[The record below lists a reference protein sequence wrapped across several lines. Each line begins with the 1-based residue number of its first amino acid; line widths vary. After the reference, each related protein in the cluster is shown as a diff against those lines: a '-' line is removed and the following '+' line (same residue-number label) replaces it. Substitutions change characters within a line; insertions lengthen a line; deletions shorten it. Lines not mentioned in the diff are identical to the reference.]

1 MAFSY
6 NTLFT
11 PLDNN
16 SPFYSYRRK
25 LNEVEIDLV
34 LIQTLMIYYVNHVLL
49 MLTSIFKHNFHKKR
63 NHVLHKNKVNLS
75 LAFTQKLGY

>member
-6 NTLFT
+6 NTLLT
-11 PLDNN
+11 LLDNN
-16 SPFYSYRRK
+16 SPFYTYRRN
-25 LNEVEIDLV
+25 LNEVEVDLV

-49 MLTSIFKHNFHKKR
+49 MLTSIFKHNFHNKR
-63 NHVLHKNKVNLS
+63 NQVLHKNKVNLG